1 MLRDRSTVKPQPG
14 LFLQPFVLSQL
25 TGTLLDSVIEGSGL
39 TGREFAVASWL
50 AIVQPVTP
58 SDLAADLGLAP
69 TTLSALIERLV
80 RKRQVRRVRNPAD
93 GRSYL
98 LELTARGTETNTRN
112 GRRFREVMGRLR
124 ANLEGDHEEILAQM
138 RLLEDAMRKTIED

>member
-1 MLRDRSTVKPQPG
+1 
-14 LFLQPFVLSQL
+14 VLSQL
-25 TGTLLDSVIEGSGL
+25 TGALVDTIVEGSGL
-39 TGREFAVASWL
+39 TSREFAVASWL
-50 AIVQPVTP
+50 ALVQPATP

-80 RKRQVRRVRNPAD
+80 RKRQVRRVRNPDD

-98 LELTARGTETNTRN
+98 LELTARGVETNARN

-124 ANLEGDHEEILAQM
+124 ANLEGDHEEILGQM
-138 RLLEDAMRKTIED
+138 RLLEDAMRRTLAQ